1 MIKVA
6 YDAAQRLNTF
16 MPVPR
21 GPVLLCQIWRLAE
34 RVGLTL
40 LADCSTLS
48 ACFYF
53 VKQEGKLAA
62 LAPIGL
68 REFALGICRIAT
80 LVPGQSLTFAAKL
93 KRVCG
98 VRVCP
103 FSSARPC
110 MRRALMCCS

>member
-1 MIKVA
+1 
-6 YDAAQRLNTF
+6 

-34 RVGLTL
+34 RIGLTL
-40 LADCSTLS
+40 LADGAKIS

-53 VKQEGKLAA
+53 AKQPGRLAA

-80 LVPGQSLTFAAKL
+80 FVMGRSLTFAAKL
-93 KRVCG
+93 KRLCG
-98 VRVCP
+98 VGSLRSTPVHPRV
-103 FSSARPC
+103 A
-110 MRRALMCCS
+110 M